1 MPGVVAVYSGLVL
14 LLIGLVTVLRPARI
28 LGLTSRSRGGLLLTV
43 GALLILVGCL
53 LPAPERRVSRVN
65 SQLDAFSPVWQF
77 DERHVT
83 RIAAR
88 PERVF
93 AAIHAVTANEI
104 RLFRLLTSIRRG
116 GRSQGESILDA
127 PDDVPIIDVA
137 LRSGFLLLA
146 DAAPRELVIGAV
158 VVAPPGD
165 FDRRALGS
173 DWYARLT
180 RPGFAKATMNFLVEP
195 DGRGGSLLSTETRV
209 FATDAV
215 ARRRFAVYWRV
226 IYPGSALIRRM
237 WLRAIRLRA
246 EAIVPPSPRPSVST
260 LGVPRDSVEAVLRP
274 SSSRRPS
281 RC

>member
-1 MPGVVAVYSGLVL
+1 MLGSVAVYAGLVSL
-14 LLIGLVTVLRPARI
+14 LVGLATVVRPLGI
-28 LGLTSRSRGGLLLTV
+28 LGLTSRRRGRRLL
-43 GALLILVGCL
+43 ALGTSLILVGCV
-53 LPAPERRVSRVN
+53 LPAPERRVWRVN

-77 DERHVT
+77 DERHAT
-83 RIAAR
+83 RIAAP

-104 RLFRLLTSIRRG
+104 RFFRLLTSLRRG
-116 GRSQGESILDA
+116 GRSQGENILDA
-127 PDDVPIIDVA
+127 PGDVPIIDVA

-158 VVAPPGD
+158 VVAPPGNY
-165 FDRRALGS
+165 DRRALDA

-209 FATDAV
+209 FATDAS

-237 WLRAIRLRA
+237 WLRAIRRRA
-246 EAIVPPSPRPSVST
+246 EATVPPLARST
-260 LGVPRDSVEAVLRP
+260 RALGERANW
-274 SSSRRPS
+274 
-281 RC
+281 